1 MSGRRANGQGS
12 IGPRDDGAL
21 IVRIT
26 DSTGDRHKRI
36 VHRALRDD
44 GRPETPAAHR
54 RRSEQ
59 ALTELRAHVA
69 RPAAERERWTVE
81 KWATERYLPSVA
93 ESAKASTVVSYER
106 HLATWVIPHVGAI
119 ELSKLTADDV
129 DVLDRTLAARG
140 LSLPT
145 RRHAR
150 GALGR
155 VLRHAIRK
163 RRITTDVT
171 AYADRLARDEH
182 VDRTAGTLE
191 PDEVRR
197 LLAAATGGEWELPL
211 ALLGLLGLRR
221 GELIGL
227 AWEAVDLDAA
237 TLTVKRSMTVLPAGQ
252 VALDSPKTAGSR
264 RTLNIGPQLV
274 ALLRQHRTRQAE
286 RQLAAGEHWC
296 GSMAD
301 EAGQEVALVFVDE
314 AGRPLPGHRIN
325 SALARIATAAG
336 LARVNPHKLRHSAAS
351 VMLAGGM
358 DPAAVGAVLGHAS
371 PAVTMSVYAH
381 ALGARKVAATDAIAA
396 AVGDW

>member
-1 MSGRRANGQGS
+1 MSGRRPNGAGS

-21 IVRIT
+21 VVRIT
-26 DSTGDRHKRI
+26 DTEGARVKRV
-36 VHRALRDD
+36 VHRGVRDD

-54 RRSEQ
+54 RRAEQ
-59 ALTELRAHVA
+59 ALTELRVHVA

-81 KWATERYLPSVA
+81 KWALDRYLPSLA
-93 ESAKASTVVSYER
+93 ESAKASTVHGYDSVLKCYVLP
-106 HLATWVIPHVGAI
+106 HLGRV
-119 ELSKLTADDV
+119 ELTTLTADDV
-129 DVLDRTLAARG
+129 DALDRTLTAKG

-150 GALGR
+150 GVLGR
-155 VLRHAIRK
+155 VLRHAVRK
-163 RRITTDVT
+163 RRTVTDVT
-171 AYADRLARDEH
+171 SYADRLARGEH
-182 VDRTAGTLE
+182 VDLTSGTLE

-197 LLAAATGGEWELPL
+197 LLAAARGGEWELPV

-286 RQLAAGEHWC
+286 RQLAAGEHWL
-296 GSMAD
+296 GTMAD
-301 EAGQEVALVFVDE
+301 EAGETVHLVFVDE

-336 LARVNPHKLRHSAAS
+336 LAHVNPHKLRHSAAS
-351 VMLAGGM
+351 VMLAEGM
-358 DPAAVGAVLGHAS
+358 DVAAVGAVLGHAS

-396 AVGDW
+396 AVGEW